1 MVGNL
6 SALYSVIF
14 CLFWRSKF
22 VSMSLW
28 LLLVSFCVSKRII
41 EIADKRMMLF
51 IFWILPM
58 ALIFF
63 RPCLNFL
70 QICFAMVKMF
80 IKFTE
85 ELQINSK
92 ENGKFINLCYCI
104 VLKWYDLFYLYPLK
118 LLSLFQMNIADH
130 PFSILRNR
138 FGTNFTDT
146 GYDLLN
152 Q

>member
-1 MVGNL
+1 
-6 SALYSVIF
+6 
-14 CLFWRSKF
+14 
-22 VSMSLW
+22 
-28 LLLVSFCVSKRII
+28 
-41 EIADKRMMLF
+41 
-51 IFWILPM
+51 
-58 ALIFF
+58 
-63 RPCLNFL
+63 
-70 QICFAMVKMF
+70 MVKMF

-85 ELQINSK
+85 LLQINSK
-92 ENGKFINLCYCI
+92 ENGKFVNLCYCI
-104 VLKWYDLFYLYPLK
+104 VLKWYDLFYIYPLK

>member
-1 MVGNL
+1 
-6 SALYSVIF
+6 
-14 CLFWRSKF
+14 
-22 VSMSLW
+22 
-28 LLLVSFCVSKRII
+28 
-41 EIADKRMMLF
+41 
-51 IFWILPM
+51 
-58 ALIFF
+58 
-63 RPCLNFL
+63 
-70 QICFAMVKMF
+70 MVKMF

-85 ELQINSK
+85 VLQINSK

-130 PFSILRNR
+130 PFNILRNR